1 MTLPIRFLALAGL
14 TTGCLASVP
23 PAHAQPAAQQPRL
36 VVVITVD
43 QLIPDYFELF
53 GHQLHGGLARIVRQG
68 VYYPGGLQDHAIT
81 ETAPGHATILSGRS
95 PASTNIVANNLG
107 VPDPGAPLVG
117 ARGPGASPA
126 RFRGTTLA
134 DWMLAVDPDLQVLSV
149 SRKDRGAILPIGR
162 MVAPVFWYAAGSGR
176 FTTSTYYTT
185 ALPAWVDAW
194 HARGGLHRFA
204 GHTWNLLLPEAE
216 YPAPDFTPWERGGV
230 GNTFPHQLST
240 DSLSYFAGI
249 QSMPWMDSLT
259 IDFALEG
266 VKQMGMGRGSR
277 PDLLAIGLSTL
288 DAVGHT
294 WGPESREVH
303 DMVLRL
309 DRWVG
314 WMLDSLEATVGRGR
328 LLVALTADHGV
339 QRFPESAIAAGLP
352 GGRASAREILA
363 ELDSVFAARYRTD
376 FNLSADS
383 GLLSGDVPGLAA
395 RGVNIDSLSN
405 AVAAK
410 LARIEGVRG
419 TFTPRSLAAA
429 PANDHDAGFWRRVIP
444 HDFPW
449 IAAADLHPNFIW
461 SFSPAS
467 TTHGTTNPPD
477 VIVPIAFMGPG
488 IPAVRSDRAARTVDI
503 GPTLAALLGVRPTEP
518 LEGIVLPEVVRSGH
532 RH

>member
-1 MTLPIRFLALAGL
+1 MTLPIRILALAGL
-14 TTGCLASVP
+14 TTGCLASAP
-23 PAHAQPAAQQPRL
+23 PVLAQPAAQQPRL
-36 VVVITVD
+36 VVVLTVD
-43 QLIPDYFELF
+43 QLIPDYFEMF
-53 GHQLHGGLARIVRQG
+53 GHQLNGGLARITREG

-81 ETAPGHATILSGRS
+81 ETAPGHSTILSGRS
-95 PASTNIVANNLG
+95 PASTNVVANNLG

-126 RFRGTTLA
+126 KFRGTTLA
-134 DWMLAVDPDLQVLSV
+134 DWMVAANPGVQVFSV

-162 MVAPVFWYAAGSGR
+162 MVAPVFWYASGSGR
-176 FTTSTYYTT
+176 FTTSTYYTHE
-185 ALPAWVDAW
+185 LPPWVDAW

-204 GHTWNLLLPEAE
+204 GHTWNLLLAE
-216 YPAPDFTPWERGGV
+216 SEYTAPDSTPWERGGV
-230 GNTFPHQLST
+230 NNTFPYQLST

-266 VKQMGMGRGSR
+266 VKQMGLGRGSR
-277 PDLLAIGLSTL
+277 PDLLSVSLSTL

-328 LLVALTADHGV
+328 LLVALTSDHGV
-339 QRFPESAIAAGLP
+339 QRIPESAVAAGLR
-352 GGRASAREILA
+352 GGRATVRPILL
-363 ELDSVFAARYRTD
+363 ELDSIFTQRYRTD
-376 FNLSADS
+376 FNFSTDS
-383 GLLSGDVPGLAA
+383 GLLFGDVPALAA
-395 RGVNIDSLSN
+395 RGVDTDSLSD
-405 AVAAK
+405 AVAAR

-429 PANDHDAGFWRRVIP
+429 PADDHDAGLWRRLVP
-444 HDFPW
+444 ADFPW
-449 IAAADLHPNFIW
+449 LAAADLHPNFIW
-461 SFSPAS
+461 STGGTG

-477 VIVPIAFMGPG
+477 VIVPIAFMGSG
-488 IPAVRSDRAARTVDI
+488 IPAMRSDRAARTIDI

-518 LEGIVLPEVVRSGH
+518 VEGIALPEVIRSGH
-532 RH
+532 QH